1 MKRTLL
7 LVLAAPL
14 VASQLAGC
22 LGAVAVGAG
31 AAALS
36 AADRRTTGTQVE
48 DERIE
53 LVASNRFS
61 ERFGD
66 KAHIN
71 ATSYNRTVL
80 LTGEVP
86 DDKMKAEAEGIVR
99 GLPNVRGLVN
109 ELQVAGVSS
118 LSSRASDSSIT
129 GKVKARFLDSS
140 KFSPLVVK
148 VVTEASVVYLLG
160 IVTEDEA
167 AAATEIART
176 TGGVR
181 KVVKV
186 FDYCKPIRPARRR
199 PRKKNPGKKNPRS
212 SGNRACAQGDPACAS
227 RKKFSGPRR
236 PRNGARSSPG
246 RSSSRTGCSICST
259 GVTSLISRKPA
270 SSARRSSW
278 RSTAMLPR
286 AGWARAQTGP

>member
-1 MKRTLL
+1 MTRILL
-7 LVLAAPL
+7 LLLAVPL

-22 LGAVAVGAG
+22 LGVLAVGAG

-36 AADRRTTGTQVE
+36 AADRRTTGTQIE

-53 LVASNRFS
+53 LVSGNRFS

-86 DDKMKAEAEGIVR
+86 DEKMKADAEGVVR
-99 GLPNVRGLVN
+99 GQPNVRGIVN

-118 LSSRASDSSIT
+118 LGSRASDASVT
-129 GKVKARFLDSS
+129 GKVKGRFLDSS

-160 IVTEDEA
+160 IVTEEEA
-167 AAATEIART
+167 NAAVEVART

-186 FDYCKPIRPARRR
+186 FDFCKPT
-199 PRKKNPGKKNPRS
+199 
-212 SGNRACAQGDPACAS
+212 DPACAPPA
-227 RKKFSGPRR
+227 KKDE
-236 PRNGARSSPG
+236 A
-246 RSSSRTGCSICST
+246 
-259 GVTSLISRKPA
+259 KK
-270 SSARRSSW
+270 
-278 RSTAMLPR
+278 
-286 AGWARAQTGP
+286 

>member
-1 MKRTLL
+1 MKRILL
-7 LVLAAPL
+7 LLLAVPL

-22 LGAVAVGAG
+22 LGVVAVGAG

-53 LVASNRFS
+53 LVATNRFS
-61 ERFGD
+61 ERYGD

-86 DDKMKAEAEGIVR
+86 DEKTKADAEAIVR
-99 GLPNVRGLVN
+99 GQPNVRSLVN
-109 ELQVAGVSS
+109 ELQVAPVTS
-118 LSSRASDSSIT
+118 LSSRANDTGVT
-129 GKVKARFLDSS
+129 GKVKARFLDSN

-148 VVTEASVVYLLG
+148 VVTEASVVYLMG

-167 AAATEIART
+167 NAATEVART

-186 FDYCKPIRPARRR
+186 FDYCKP
-199 PRKKNPGKKNPRS
+199 S
-212 SGNRACAQGDPACAS
+212 DPACAPPA
-227 RKKFSGPRR
+227 KKEEP
-236 PRNGARSSPG
+236 
-246 RSSSRTGCSICST
+246 
-259 GVTSLISRKPA
+259 KK
-270 SSARRSSW
+270 
-278 RSTAMLPR
+278 
-286 AGWARAQTGP
+286 

>member
-1 MKRTLL
+1 MKKNPLL
-7 LVLAAPL
+7 PAVTAVLL
-14 VASQLAGC
+14 ASLLSGC
-22 LGAVAVGAG
+22 LGILAVGAG
-31 AAALS
+31 TAALS
-36 AADRRTTGTQVE
+36 AADRRTTGTQIE

-53 LVASNRFS
+53 LVSSNRFS

-80 LTGEVP
+80 LTGEVV
-86 DDKMKAEAEGIVR
+86 DEKAKADAEGIVR
-99 GLPNVRGLVN
+99 SQPNVRGIVN

-118 LSSRASDSSIT
+118 FSGRANDTGIT

-140 KFSPLVVK
+140 KFSPVVVK

-167 AAATEIART
+167 NASVEVART

-186 FDYCKPIRPARRR
+186 FEYCKPT
-199 PRKKNPGKKNPRS
+199 
-212 SGNRACAQGDPACAS
+212 DPACAPS
-227 RKKFSGPRR
+227 AKKEEPKKEE
-236 PRNGARSSPG
+236 PKKEEP
-246 RSSSRTGCSICST
+246 
-259 GVTSLISRKPA
+259 KK
-270 SSARRSSW
+270 
-278 RSTAMLPR
+278 
-286 AGWARAQTGP
+286 

>member
-1 MKRTLL
+1 MKKKLL
-7 LVLAAPL
+7 LVLAASL
-14 VASQLAGC
+14 MACLLAGC
-22 LGAVAVGAG
+22 LGVVAVGAG

-53 LVASNRFS
+53 LVTGNRFS

-71 ATSYNRTVL
+71 VTSYNRTVL

-86 DDKMKAEAEGIVR
+86 DEKMKADAEGIVR
-99 GLPNVRGLVN
+99 GLPNVKLGIVN
-109 ELQVAGVSS
+109 DLQVAGVSS
-118 LSSRASDSSIT
+118 LSARANDSGIT

-140 KFSPLVVK
+140 KFSPLVIK

-160 IVTEDEA
+160 IVTEEEA
-167 AAATEIART
+167 NASVEVART

-186 FDYCKPIRPARRR
+186 FDYCKTT
-199 PRKKNPGKKNPRS
+199 
-212 SGNRACAQGDPACAS
+212 DPACAPPA
-227 RKKFSGPRR
+227 KKEEP
-236 PRNGARSSPG
+236 
-246 RSSSRTGCSICST
+246 
-259 GVTSLISRKPA
+259 KK
-270 SSARRSSW
+270 
-278 RSTAMLPR
+278 
-286 AGWARAQTGP
+286 